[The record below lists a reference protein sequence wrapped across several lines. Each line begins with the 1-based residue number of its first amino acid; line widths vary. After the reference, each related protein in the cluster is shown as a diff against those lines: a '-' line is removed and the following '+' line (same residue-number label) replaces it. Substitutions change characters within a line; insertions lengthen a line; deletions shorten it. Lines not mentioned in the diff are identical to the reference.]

1 MPRSQLAKLGRLL
14 GGAYGE
20 AFCTLSEKSEM
31 LNSRVVPDPD
41 SGEEEVDVD
50 GAV

>member
-31 LNSRVVPDPD
+31 LNSRVPDPD
-41 SGEEEVDVD
+41 SGEEEVDGD